1 MSEQLIKQAL
11 VDLDK
16 SEFSEVA
23 DCRGRIKA
31 WLTDNCID
39 AASRETVAQLIQK
52 RNIAELRES
61 FYREL
66 EFGTGGL
73 RGVIGPGNNRIN
85 VYVIR
90 RATQG
95 LANYIK
101 KQGPE
106 RMRMGVAIAYDS
118 RNFSDVFAK
127 EAASV
132 LAANSIQVHLF
143 KTLNTTP
150 CLSFAVR
157 RLGCTSGIC
166 VTASHNPPQYNGYKV
181 YWDDGAQI
189 VPPVDAGILSEVFAV
204 TAFSQAQHT
213 DFDGALKSGM
223 VKYIDQSVVEA
234 WYDSIAKLRLFPGQ
248 KQDVSIVY
256 TPLHGTGA
264 VHAKETLARWGFANV
279 HVVPEQEKPDGRFPT
294 VKKPNPEEPEALALA
309 IEQAEARNADI
320 VLATDPDS
328 DRLAV
333 AVRDPALAHGHLKNQ
348 AIGNYVLLNGNQ
360 TGAVMIDVLLSSLTA
375 QKRLKP
381 THKVVKTIVTSELH
395 ARVCNHYGVEIFDTL
410 TGFKWIAGLVRDW
423 ESAGKATH
431 EYLFGTE
438 ESFGYMPGSY
448 VRDKDGI
455 GALCMAA
462 EIAGHLKS
470 QKETMASHLLKLF
483 ETYGAWQESL
493 INVDL
498 VGEEGAARIKRM
510 MNAMRSAPKLAF
522 AGSAVARIFDYEL
535 RTITKVENGALSKL
549 PEPIKL
555 PKSDVLQ
562 FELVDG
568 SRISMRPSGTEPK
581 IKFYISVCTPCSN
594 VSEGYQT
601 TLNRIATLNSEIK
614 SFVDGV
620 K

>member
-1 MSEQLIKQAL
+1 MSEPLIQQAL
-11 VDLDK
+11 VDLEKTD
-16 SEFSEVA
+16 FADVA
-23 DCRGRIKA
+23 DCRDRIRA
-31 WLTDNCID
+31 WLTDGCID
-39 AASRETVAQLIQK
+39 TASKEAVARLIQK
-52 RNIAELRES
+52 RDIAELRES

-85 VYVIR
+85 VYVVR

-132 LAANSIQVHLF
+132 LAASDIQVHLF

-157 RLGCTSGIC
+157 KLGCTSGIC

-189 VPPVDAGILSEVFAV
+189 VPPVDAGILSEVFSV
-204 TAFSQAQHT
+204 TAFSQAQHI
-213 DFDGALKSGM
+213 DFDTALTSGM
-223 VKYIDQSVVEA
+223 IKYIDQSVIEA
-234 WYDSIAKLRLFPGQ
+234 WYDAIAKLRLFPGQ
-248 KQDVSIVY
+248 KQDVRIVY

-264 VHAKETLARWGFANV
+264 VHAKETLSRWGFTDV

-294 VKKPNPEEPEALALA
+294 VKKPNPEEPEALTLA
-309 IEQAEARNADI
+309 IAQAEARSADI

-333 AVRDPALAHGHLKNQ
+333 AVRDPELAQGLLKAQ

-360 TGAVMIDVLLSSLTA
+360 TGAVMIDVLLSALTA

-395 ARVCNHYGVEIFDTL
+395 KRICSHYGVESFDTL

-423 ESAGKATH
+423 ENSGKATH

-462 EIAGHLKS
+462 EIAGYLKS
-470 QKETMASHLLKLF
+470 QKRTMASHLLKLF
-483 ETYGAWQESL
+483 ATYGAWQESL

-510 MNAMRSAPKLAF
+510 MNTMRSSPKLTF
-522 AGSAVARIFDYEL
+522 AGTAVARIFDYEL
-535 RTITKVENGALSKL
+535 KTITAVENGALRKL
-549 PEPIKL
+549 PDPIQL
-555 PKSDVLQ
+555 PVSDVLQ
-562 FELVDG
+562 FELADG

-581 IKFYISVCTPCSN
+581 IKFYISVCTPCSD
-594 VSEGYQT
+594 VTAGYKT
-601 TLNRIATLNSEIK
+601 TLGRIATLNDEIK
-614 SFVDGV
+614 AFVDGV